1 MSQSPLCTHKGITN
15 PVRVQVPVGDEGD
28 TRQEVDGHKKQDPWR
43 CGCQPGGL
51 GRRRKRRASKG
62 GGKVGGGR
70 AGGGEG
76 GEKMVGDEAIV
87 ALQEGRE
94 HCHVPQSSGQEA
106 QCSLVQEQTRRLGR
120 GVDGEGEVA

>member
-1 MSQSPLCTHKGITN
+1 MST
-15 PVRVQVPVGDEGD
+15 
-28 TRQEVDGHKKQDPWR
+28 WR
-43 CGCQPGGL
+43 A
-51 GRRRKRRASKG
+51 RTKEEEESKG
-62 GGKVGGGR
+62 KAKWGGGGGR

-106 QCSLVQEQTRRLGR
+106 ECSLVQEQTRRLGR

>member
-1 MSQSPLCTHKGITN
+1 MST
-15 PVRVQVPVGDEGD
+15 
-28 TRQEVDGHKKQDPWR
+28 WR
-43 CGCQPGGL
+43 ARTKEEEESEQ
-51 GRRRKRRASKG
+51 G
-62 GGKVGGGR
+62 GGKQSGGGR

-106 QCSLVQEQTRRLGR
+106 ECSLVQEQTRRLGR
-120 GVDGEGEVA
+120 GVDGEVA

>member
-1 MSQSPLCTHKGITN
+1 
-15 PVRVQVPVGDEGD
+15 
-28 TRQEVDGHKKQDPWR
+28 VDGHKKQDPRR

-51 GRRRKRRASKG
+51 GRKRKRRARGAKWG
-62 GGKVGGGR
+62 GE

-87 ALQEGRE
+87 ALQEGRK

-106 QCSLVQEQTRRLGR
+106 ECSLVQEQTRRLGR